1 MVPALTLHLFNNY
14 GYEQEAMD
22 DYITETKRKCIRD
35 MALGEDW
42 NLITYALRLLDSES
56 PDSDDYCSGLRIL
69 QALIE
74 EKVPVS
80 QLLVRSSR
88 QRIRKL
94 IRTLGWR
101 RPTDRETRVLA
112 ARILAHLASDLSL
125 CDFPGALESISS
137 LLEIEDQESLYF
149 PLRKNRRRN
158 TKKSILEILMIKLM
172 VEITGAYLFFDYE
185 QGINNIMQGTKEE
198 LILQGLRIVESLA
211 HNEHNCTE
219 IYKNKD
225 LLLKITTPVCCDKFV
240 EEVKTNGGCSVRVT
254 EGTLKVVSRL
264 VGAHGDTG
272 KNMRLDIANA
282 GRKDVSSSKE
292 NMTLVSNLVAIL
304 GLKGNESNNNI
315 LGLQTRAIEI
325 VAQLFRDESI
335 NLDRGERKK
344 FIQSLLHFFL
354 SEDWMSEYLRQKRTE
369 IREATPSQFQNNKRQ
384 KRNERRMEEQEKKKM
399 EEQEK
404 KKMEEAKEVASQ
416 LKVKAGEALALLSTG
431 TQRNSDVIMNLSGYR
446 DVLTK
451 MLDSK
456 ITTIKC
462 TISGNE
468 VLDILIK
475 IGCRISAAEILKNLC
490 TTGDHKFHKMVL
502 GKVCLVLFFSFYLLL
517 LG

>member
-1 MVPALTLHLFNNY
+1 
-14 GYEQEAMD
+14 
-22 DYITETKRKCIRD
+22 
-35 MALGEDW
+35 
-42 NLITYALRLLDSES
+42 
-56 PDSDDYCSGLRIL
+56 
-69 QALIE
+69 
-74 EKVPVS
+74 
-80 QLLVRSSR
+80 
-88 QRIRKL
+88 
-94 IRTLGWR
+94 
-101 RPTDRETRVLA
+101 VLA

-172 VEITGAYLFFDYE
+172 VEITGADLFFDYE
-185 QGINNIMQGTKEE
+185 QGINNIMQGTEEE

-225 LLLKITTPVCCDKFV
+225 ILLKITTPVCCDKFV

-282 GRKDVSSSKE
+282 GSKDVSSSKE

-304 GLKGNESNNNI
+304 RLKGNESNNNI

-335 NLDRGERKK
+335 NLDGGERKN
-344 FIQSLLHFFL
+344 FIESLLHFFL
-354 SEDWMSEYLRQKRTE
+354 SKEWMSEYLRQKRTE
-369 IREATPSQFQNNKRQ
+369 IREATPSQFQNNKRE
-384 KRNERRMEEQEKKKM
+384 KRNKRRMEEQEKRKM

-404 KKMEEAKEVASQ
+404 RKMEEAKEVASQ
-416 LKVKAGEALALLSTG
+416 LKAKAGEALALLSTG
-431 TQRNSDVIMNLSGYR
+431 SQSNNNLDILVNFSGYG
-446 DVLTK
+446 DALTK

-462 TISGNE
+462 TISDDD
-468 VLDILIK
+468 VLDVLIK
-475 IGCRISAAEILKNLC
+475 AGCRISAAEILKQLC
-490 TTGDHKFHKMVL
+490 THSTGDHTFHKKVL
-502 GKVCLVLFFSFYLLL
+502 GKVCPDSVPSSFFFFLLPAL
-517 LG
+517 A